1 MNEIKLK
8 LTIDG
13 KEALGTLAL
22 TDNNIQKLYN
32 SMKFGES
39 NVSNFTTNFVRGFD
53 NIRTTLQ
60 GITEAFRALNS
71 MFATPIQAAIDLEQ
85 VNTSFGVLI
94 GNVQQTKLFLDD
106 LRDYGAKTPFTMPD
120 LTQAAQTML
129 SFGITAENVSSN
141 IRMLGDIS
149 GGNAQK
155 LQSLSLAFSQ
165 IQSTGRLTGQD
176 LLQLINAGFNP
187 LRMIAQDT
195 GKSMGELKKD
205 MEKGLISAEMVTGAM
220 RTATQEGGI
229 YYGMMEKQSETL
241 GGKLS
246 NLQDSIIKVQQAI
259 GGSIAIA
266 LKPLISVMTTG
277 IEVINN
283 FSPAITGTI
292 GAVTM
297 LGVSFTALK
306 VTGIL
311 PLIINTNILSSAM
324 TAVRLQMALAP
335 AGVGAFQM
343 ALAGLSATIKTLY
356 ASIGPVGW
364 VIIGLTAIVSLAS
377 LFSSS
382 ADDAAD
388 SSDNLTKK
396 LNQEKGEFNQL
407 ANNIKN
413 TNLSLDERKKS
424 LLLMQ
429 QKYPEYLKNLDLE
442 KTSNEKIA
450 AAVNEATKAYEKK
463 IRLRVLEDQYA
474 EKLKAQVQAEI
485 EFNDASQKLQNT
497 DYNSSVIN
505 AEDNISALTD
515 DLTRKTVAFINAKN
529 EADKILKMISQS
541 DVIDNT
547 TPTIIPPTTT
557 ENKILDWNI
566 TKRKTDNNNTTEPVQ
581 WGIKKKELTNPNPK
595 GDVRDYS
602 NDPRVE
608 VDLWKEKEYQKVRI
622 YANSKEMEKAI
633 DEEAS
638 RRYAEIQDAEV
649 RMKEQAEQAKL
660 DAVSSALSYI
670 TAGVAKHTVFGKAAA
685 IAQATINV
693 HEAITKALT
702 VGPILGPVLAGIIG
716 TMGMLQVQ
724 KIISTNTPGY
734 ALGGRLE
741 KGKSG
746 YIEGYHN
753 EIIAPEKTF
762 VDIMR
767 HELIPKVININSDS
781 NTYRIETLFQKQF
794 EKMNNWVNSFEFR
807 QKGDDLYSTV
817 ENARLQRV
825 RDTY

>member
-22 TDNNIQKLYN
+22 TDNHIQKLYN

-94 GNVQQTKLFLDD
+94 GNVQQTKVFLDD
-106 LRDYGAKTPFTMPD
+106 LRDYGAKTSFTMPD

-129 SFGITAENVSSN
+129 SFGITAENVSNN

-187 LRMIAQDT
+187 LRLIAQET

-311 PLIINTNILSSAM
+311 PLIINTNILSGAM

-335 AGVGAFQM
+335 AGVGAFQL

-382 ADDAAD
+382 ADEAAN
-388 SSDNLTKK
+388 SSENLTKK

-424 LLLMQ
+424 LFLMQ

-463 IRLRVLEDQYA
+463 IRFRVLEDQYA
-474 EKLKAQVQAEI
+474 EKLKAQVQAELD
-485 EFNDASQKLQNT
+485 FNNASQKLQNT
-497 DYNSSVIN
+497 DYNSSLIN
-505 AEDNISALTD
+505 AEDNISGLID
-515 DLTRKTVAFINAKN
+515 DLGRKTTAFLQAKI

-541 DVIDNT
+541 DVVDST
-547 TPTIIPPTTT
+547 TPIIPPTVT

-566 TKRKTDNNNTTEPVQ
+566 SKRKTENNTSTETVQ
-581 WGIKKKELTNPNPK
+581 WGVKKKELTNPNPK
-595 GDVRDYS
+595 GDVREYS

-608 VDLWKEKEYQKVRI
+608 VDLWKEKEYQKVSI

-638 RRYAEIQDAEV
+638 RRYGEIQKTEV
-649 RMKEQAEQAKL
+649 EIKEQAEQAKL
-660 DAVSSALSYI
+660 NAVSSALSAI
-670 TAGVAKHTVFGKAAA
+670 SAGVAKHTVLGKAAA
-685 IAQATINV
+685 IAQATINTY
-693 HEAITKALT
+693 EAVAKALT
-702 VGPILGPVLAGIIG
+702 VGPILGPILAGPIG
-716 TMGMLQVQ
+716 IMGMLQVH
-724 KIISTNTPGY
+724 KIMATSTPGY

-741 KGKSG
+741 QGKSG

-767 HELIPKVININSDS
+767 HELIPKVINVNSDS

-794 EKMNNWVNSFEFR
+794 EKMNNWVNSFTFK